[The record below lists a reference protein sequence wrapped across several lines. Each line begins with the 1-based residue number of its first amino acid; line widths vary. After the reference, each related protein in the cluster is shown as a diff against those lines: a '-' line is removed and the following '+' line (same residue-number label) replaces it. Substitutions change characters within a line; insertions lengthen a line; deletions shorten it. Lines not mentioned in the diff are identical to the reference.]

1 MNALDELAVGMAA
14 ELNVVITQEMTIGYL
29 VDGMPRVY
37 ATPIMVL
44 QAVISG
50 LNSSRTLSPLLIRSL
65 LKR

>member
-29 VDGMPRVY
+29 VDGMPLVY

-44 QAVISG
+44 HRQAAYRQRD
-50 LNSSRTLSPLLIRSL
+50 NQ
-65 LKR
+65 